1 MRRSAALL
9 AVLTLAGCSRQAPPT
24 AEKAAPPEFK
34 IEPVK
39 ITHFYAGS
47 NEIPDNQS
55 VGLCYGVENARSVR
69 LEPPVEQLKPGY
81 NRCFYLTPDR
91 TTTYK
96 LVAEGFDGGTAS
108 ESLTVSVKPT
118 VVPAPPELRPG
129 LFTMTFAS
137 APEVSRGDAVTL
149 CYGAPEAVSV
159 TMDPPVM
166 ELKPSKRACFQA
178 RPDRTTTYS
187 FTAVGKNKN
196 IETTTLTV
204 KVR

>member
-1 MRRSAALL
+1 MRRFAAFL
-9 AVLTLAGCSRQAPPT
+9 AVLTLAGCSRETPPP
-24 AEKAAPPEFK
+24 AEKAAPPELK

-39 ITHFYAGS
+39 IMHFYAGS
-47 NEIPDNQS
+47 KEIPDNQS

-96 LVAEGFDGGTAS
+96 LVAEGFDGSTAS
-108 ESLTVSVKPT
+108 ESVTVRVKPSA
-118 VVPAPPELRPG
+118 VPAPPEFRPG

-137 APEVSRGDAVTL
+137 APEVSRGDSVTL
-149 CYGAPEAVSV
+149 CYGAPEAVSITV
-159 TMDPPVM
+159 DPPIM
-166 ELKPSKRACFQA
+166 DLKPSTRFCFQA
-178 RPDRTTTYS
+178 RPQATTTYR

-196 IETTTLTV
+196 METTTLTV